1 MLKGIGAYRH
11 LVLLWAFILSFD
23 VYVLADLGASRQ
35 EAQRQA
41 SQLATSYVRLVEE
54 QATGSFDR
62 TNLVLRQVGDLLSPT
77 ELRTGL
83 RLSAQRR
90 DAVQSAMA
98 ELQRDGHGIVSMTV
112 TDAHGKVVANS
123 VGAPPGNSLGDRD
136 YFLALR
142 DGPQD
147 GPVVS
152 RLIRGRVSQKWGIQ
166 VARALKVDGAFA
178 GMVVANLGLT
188 EFLVPFYQSLLL
200 PPKSVVALRDTEH
213 WTVVRYPVIEE
224 SIGKP
229 VPSEE
234 VDRTFVQG
242 LTEGSFHRA
251 SPIDGVVRYGA
262 FRKLS
267 RYPLYATVGLADQDT
282 LAPWRTSFARGIAF
296 VVLSTLGGSLATV
309 VLRRKD
315 RLEREAQENAEKLG
329 VALRAAHAVTWHWDA
344 STDRLDW
351 TGDVTSLYGAGPPPT
366 TLTQWLEQ
374 LSAEDRLAVVSEIDR
389 VLTTRSREYR
399 VEYRMADG
407 RGGVRWL
414 TGIGMV
420 SYGPDDSLIGAFGVN
435 IDISAVKRAEAQL
448 KAARDEALDAKA
460 EAERASLARSK
471 FLAAASHDLRQP
483 VQSLLLLIEVMKIR
497 LAGTPMEQV
506 TMQMERALDGLR
518 LLLNSLLDMSKLD
531 AGVVVPAMDELDL
544 GQLLDRLAEE
554 YRIRA
559 AEKGLD
565 LRLVPTRLHLVSD
578 ATLLERLLRNLIE
591 NAIRYTPAGRILIGC
606 RRMAEG
612 VRVVVA
618 DTGIGIAPEHQEAVF
633 EEFHQVANSARDRA
647 QGLGLGLAIVRRLAG
662 LLGGRITLKSELGRG
677 CRFTLSLPLAP
688 LPPVTLDP
696 PTPQ

>member
-41 SQLATSYVRLVEE
+41 AQLATSYVRLVEE
-54 QATGSFDR
+54 QASGSFDR
-62 TNLVLRQVGDLLSPT
+62 TNLVLLQVAGMLTPG
-77 ELRTGL
+77 ELRSGL
-83 RLSAQRR
+83 RIDHARR
-90 DAVQSAMA
+90 EVLQGAMA
-98 ELQRDGHGIVSMTV
+98 EIQREGHGIVSMTV
-112 TDAHGKVVANS
+112 TDATGRVVANS

-142 DGPQD
+142 DGRQD

-200 PPKSVVALRDTEH
+200 PPKSVVSLRDMEH
-213 WTVVRYPVIEE
+213 WTVVRYPVVEE

-229 VPSEE
+229 VPSSII
-234 VDRTFVQG
+234 DQTFAQG
-242 LTEGSFHRA
+242 LREGSFHRE
-251 SPIDGVVRYGA
+251 SPVDGVVRVGA
-262 FRKLS
+262 FRKLA
-267 RYPLYATVGLADQDT
+267 RYPLYANVGLADQDI
-282 LAPWRTSFARGIAF
+282 LAPWRTSFARGVAF
-296 VVLSTLGGSLATV
+296 VVLSSLGGVLATV

-315 RLEREAQENAEKLG
+315 RLEREAHDTAEKLG

-344 STDRLDW
+344 STDHLDW
-351 TGDVTSLYGAGPPPT
+351 TGDINSLYGAGQPPT
-366 TLTQWLEQ
+366 TLTQWLDM
-374 LSAEDRLAVVSEIDR
+374 LSAEDRAAVVGEIDR

-399 VEYRMADG
+399 IEYRIRDV

-414 TGIGMV
+414 IGIGMV

-435 IDISAVKRAEAQL
+435 IDISAVKQAEAEL
-448 KAARDEALDAKA
+448 KAARDEALEAKA
-460 EAERASLARSK
+460 EAERASLSRSK

-506 TMQMERALDGLR
+506 TVQMEHALDGLR

-531 AGVVVPAMDELDL
+531 AGVVVPAMDETDL

-559 AEKGLD
+559 AEKGLK
-565 LRLVPTRLHLVSD
+565 LRLVATRLHLISD

-591 NAIRYTPAGRILIGC
+591 NAIRYTPSGRILIGC
-606 RRMAEG
+606 RRVADG
-612 VRVVVA
+612 VCIVVA

-633 EEFHQVANSARDRA
+633 EEFHQVANQARDRA

-662 LLGGRITLKSELGRG
+662 LLGGRITLTSELGKG
-677 CRFTLSLPLAP
+677 CRFAVTLPLAP
-688 LPPVTLDP
+688 PPPPAET

>member
-41 SQLATSYVRLVEE
+41 VQLATSYVRLVEE
-54 QATGSFDR
+54 QASGSFDR
-62 TNLVLRQVGDLLSPT
+62 TNLVLRQVGDLLTPA

-83 RLSAQRR
+83 RISHSRR
-90 DAVQSAMA
+90 EAVQLAMA

-112 TDAHGKVVANS
+112 TDASGRVVANS

-142 DGPQD
+142 DGHQD

-166 VARALKVDGAFA
+166 IARALKVDNAFA

-200 PPKSVVALRDTEH
+200 PHKSVISLRDMEH
-213 WTVVRYPVIEE
+213 WTVVRYPVMED

-229 VPSEE
+229 VASSE
-234 VDRTFVQG
+234 VDQTFALG
-242 LTEGSFHRA
+242 LSEGTFHRQ
-251 SPIDGVVRYGA
+251 SPVDGVVRFGA
-262 FRKLS
+262 FRKLA
-267 RYPLYATVGLADQDT
+267 RYPLYASVGLADQDT

-296 VVLSTLGGSLATV
+296 VVLSTLGGVLATI

-315 RLEREAQENAEKLG
+315 RLEREAHDNAEKLG

-344 STDRLDW
+344 SSDRLDW
-351 TGDVTSLYGAGPPPT
+351 TGDVTSLYGAGAPPD

-374 LSAEDRLAVVSEIDR
+374 LSAEDRLAVVAEIDR

-399 VEYRMADG
+399 VEYRLGDVRG
-407 RGGVRWL
+407 RVRWL

-420 SYGPDDSLIGAFGVN
+420 SYGPDDSLISAFGVN
-435 IDISAVKRAEAQL
+435 IDISQVKQAEAQL

-531 AGVVVPAMDELDL
+531 AGVVVPAMDEMDL

-559 AEKGLD
+559 AEKGLG
-565 LRLVPTRLHLVSD
+565 LRVVPTQLHLVSD

-591 NAIRYTPAGRILIGC
+591 NAIRYTPSGRILIGC
-606 RRMAEG
+606 RRRGEF
-612 VRVVVA
+612 VRIIVA
-618 DTGIGIAPEHQEAVF
+618 DTGIGIAPEHHEAVF
-633 EEFHQVANSARDRA
+633 EEFHQVANAARDRA

-662 LLGGRITLKSELGRG
+662 LLGGRIELEAELGSG
-677 CRFTLSLPLAP
+677 CRFT
-688 LPPVTLDP
+688 VTLP
-696 PTPQ
+696 VLPVLPAEIETATPQ